1 MVCLLGVFKNT
12 EVWRIL
18 ESFVHDHRDLARA
31 ALAML
36 PLGHPSPEVYQSPC
50 GLLHEIHGHLDA
62 LKTYQTDVLIQE
74 LEEETLG
81 QLIGQHVFG
90 PDSRTS

>member
-1 MVCLLGVFKNT
+1 MVFLLGVFMNT

-31 ALAML
+31 ALAMS
-36 PLGHPSPEVYQSPC
+36 PLGHPSPGVHNSLC
-50 GLLHEIHGHLDA
+50 RLLREIRGALDA
-62 LKTYQTDVLIQE
+62 WETCQTDVLIQE

-81 QLIGQHVFG
+81 QLIDQHVFG
-90 PDSRTS
+90 PDSPSS